1 MPGRETAGA
10 DRLLPSDGAGARMI
24 KKLAGMLST
33 PLLQLHGAQDECTV
47 APTDATRAGSSTA
60 SRARHPS
67 C

>member
-1 MPGRETAGA
+1 
-10 DRLLPSDGAGARMI
+10 MI